1 MQRDLIQELSELPE
15 EIGELEEKLIRV
27 RRVFTVVKGGR
38 KIGFNAL
45 VVMGNKN
52 GWVGLGLGKATELLL
67 AINKGRR
74 EAKKNL
80 IQVSIVDNTVPHQ
93 VIGKFKAS
101 KVLLKPAS
109 RGTGVIAG
117 ETVRA
122 IVELAGIRDVLTK
135 SLGSN
140 NALNLAKATLQGLES
155 LRDPQEVLKLR
166 GKLKEEVKQEK
177 QEGEGSES
185 KDT

>member
-1 MQRDLIQELSELPE
+1 MQKELVEELLELPGG
-15 EIGELEEKLIRV
+15 IGELEEKLIRV

-45 VVMGNKN
+45 VVVGNRN
-52 GWVGLGLGKATELLL
+52 GWVGLGLGKARELLL

-80 IQVSIVDNTVPHQ
+80 IQVSLLANTIPHE

-109 RGTGVIAG
+109 PGTGIIAG
-117 ETVRA
+117 EAVRTIA
-122 IVELAGIRDVLTK
+122 ELVGIKDILTK

-140 NALNLAKATLQGLES
+140 NALNLAKAALEGLGS
-155 LRDPQEVLKLR
+155 LRDPQKIFELR
-166 GKLKEEVKQEK
+166 GKKGYNK
-177 QEGEGSES
+177 
-185 KDT
+185 

>member
-1 MQRDLIQELSELPE
+1 MQTEVNEELLGLPE
-15 EIGELEEKLIRV
+15 EIGELEDKLIRV

-45 VVMGNKN
+45 VVVGNRN
-52 GWVGLGLGKATELLL
+52 EWVGLGLGKGRELLL

-74 EAKKNL
+74 EAKKNFFQIRL
-80 IQVSIVDNTVPHQ
+80 MNGTIPHE
-93 VIGKFKAS
+93 VMGKFKAS

-109 RGTGVIAG
+109 PGTGVIAG

-122 IVELAGIRDVLTK
+122 IVELAGIRDILTK

-140 NALNLAKATLQGLES
+140 NALNLAKATLEGLKS
-155 LRDPQEVLKLR
+155 LRCPKEIFKLR
-166 GKLKEEVKQEK
+166 GKKDRQ
-177 QEGEGSES
+177 SES
-185 KDT
+185 QDT